1 MNATNSIHLYTYDKL
16 SDSAKT
22 TAIRTLMASSYYR
35 DVVASNLS
43 DDVDELLEDTDMP
56 HYPIYARVD
65 MDMEST
71 AEIPPHDLRLYI
83 EACTAVDVLELCEA
97 ILGRAPP
104 LDCADRVSIV
114 CRYSEGVGSSVDIE
128 ACGSDIDV
136 FEVIH
141 PEIDKLWE
149 DVCGRIATRVQRK
162 KETDYYTEDGVYVH
176 IVNHPEIMFDADGR
190 FSNGSV
196 A

>member
-1 MNATNSIHLYTYDKL
+1 MNATNSTPLCTYDHL
-16 SDSAKT
+16 SDGAKT
-22 TAIRTLMASSYYR
+22 TALRTLMASAYYR

-43 DDVDELLEDTDMP
+43 DDVDELLEDVDIP
-56 HYPIYARVD
+56 NYPIYARVE

-97 ILGRAPP
+97 MLGKVPP

-114 CRYSEGVGSSVDIE
+114 CRYSEGVGSSVDVE
-128 ACGSDIDV
+128 AYGSDVEV
-136 FEVIH
+136 FEYIH
-141 PEIDKLWE
+141 PELDKLWE
-149 DVCGRIATRVQRK
+149 DVCGRIATRIQHK
-162 KETDYYTEDGVYVH
+162 KENDYYTEDGVYAH
-176 IVNHPEIMFDADGR
+176 LVNHPELVFDVEGR
-190 FSNGSV
+190 FAHGRV